1 MATINS
7 TTVKPLDS
15 ANRRMEPLLVHG
27 NYRLRPASRNVLH
40 AGVLQRGPVDANGCL
55 ARSLRLERQ
64 GEDLPV
70 DGNPAAAGRPRCREL
85 QDPSHAVVA
94 MDQGHGLAVLRQH
107 RTIGD
112 IYYLQQV
119 GVV

>member
-15 ANRRMEPLLVHG
+15 ANRRMELLLVHG

-40 AGVLQRGPVDANGCL
+40 AGVLQGGPVDADGCL
-55 ARSLRLERQ
+55 AWGLRLERQ

-70 DGNPAAAGRPRCREL
+70 AGDPATAGGARCREL
-85 QDPSHAVVA
+85 QDASHAVVA
-94 MDQGHGLAVLRQH
+94 MHQSHGLAVLRQH

-112 IYYLQQV
+112 IYHLQQV